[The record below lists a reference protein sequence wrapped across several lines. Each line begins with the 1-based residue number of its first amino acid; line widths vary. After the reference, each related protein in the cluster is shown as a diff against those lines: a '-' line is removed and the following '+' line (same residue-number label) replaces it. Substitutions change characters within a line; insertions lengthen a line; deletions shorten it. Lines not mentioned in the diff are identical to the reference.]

1 MLLSD
6 IDTWNVGAL
15 QSIAHELG
23 GELKTIEGVA
33 SDLELISRLPGWDS
47 PAADA
52 ARGKITES
60 TGKVLDDAAVI
71 GAVQQLASE
80 TAAAVAKLH
89 TELEAIRAEVA
100 TQGGMLTLSDNGD
113 VTINAPP
120 DMRDE
125 LRPIA
130 DNIESRAQALIHQA
144 EDIDADCAEVFGHV
158 EDGDITAKGAT
169 DVLSAQEMGRD
180 QSGLSAPYP
189 PEGEGVMPEDVT
201 AWWNALSEEEQR
213 KVVAEHPD
221 WIGDRDGVP
230 TPVRSEVN
238 KAQLDRELA
247 DAQRAVD
254 ELPTLQEYLGAG
266 GAGPGSASKRS
277 EYDRMVAAANDRLN
291 EARALKAAMSLDR
304 NADAPYDPNKYL
316 MLLEYPEGRETR
328 AAVAVGNPD
337 TAEHVS
343 VTTPGVDTRATSM
356 PDMVSEATAL
366 NAETRAQLDLAK
378 IYGEDV
384 STIAWLGYEPPGKS
398 DISVLEAGFES
409 RANEAAPDLA
419 DFYRGINATNENGSD
434 VHLSA
439 FGHSYGSLTTAQ
451 ALNEL
456 GQTGVVDD
464 AAFYGSPGLGHTE
477 DMVTKIGVHGV
488 PYELARP
495 IGDEVDMNLANGHAY
510 VMTAP
515 GDWISGDPKV
525 GPFELPS
532 AGDFGQFGPNPTTLP
547 LEQLSSDASVSP
559 TDNRPRTGAETHA
572 DYPRSDDNGRLRTT
586 GYNLAIIAGGLADV
600 PLNDQGDE
608 RLVR

>member
-15 QSIAHELG
+15 QSIARELG
-23 GELKTIEGVA
+23 GELTTIEGIA
-33 SDLELISRLPGWDS
+33 TDLDLISRLPGWDS

-52 ARGKITES
+52 ARGKIAES
-60 TGKVLDDAAVI
+60 KGKVLDDAAVI

-80 TAAAVAKLH
+80 TGAAVAKLH
-89 TELEAIRAEVA
+89 TELDAIRADVA
-100 TQGGMLTLSDNGD
+100 AQGGYLTLADNGD

-130 DNIESRAQALIHQA
+130 DSIESRAKALIHQA

-158 EDGDITAKGAT
+158 ENGDITARDAT
-169 DVLSAQEMGRD
+169 DVPSAQEMGRD

-201 AWWNALSEEEQR
+201 AWWDALSEEEQN
-213 KVVAEHPD
+213 KVKSEHPD

-247 DAQRAVD
+247 DAQRDVNAI
-254 ELPTLQEYLGAG
+254 PTLQEYLRDHGRTQSNVAQ
-266 GAGPGSASKRS
+266 
-277 EYDRMVAAANDRLN
+277 YHRMVAERHARLD
-291 EARALKAAMSLDR
+291 EARALKGAMSLER
-304 NADAPYDPNKYL
+304 NPDNGYDPNRYL
-316 MLLEYPEGRETR
+316 MLLEYPDGRETR
-328 AAVAVGNPD
+328 AAIAIGNPD

-356 PDMVSEATAL
+356 PDMASEANAL
-366 NAETRAQLDLAK
+366 RNETINQLELA
-378 IYGEDV
+378 GRGNEEV
-384 STIAWLGYEPPGKS
+384 ATIAWLGYEPPGKS
-398 DISVLEAGFES
+398 DISVVEAGFED

-419 DFYRGINATNENGSD
+419 EFYRGINATNEHGSD

-451 ALNEL
+451 ALTEL

-464 AAFYGSPGLGHTE
+464 AAFYGSPGLGHTD
-477 DMVTKIGVHGV
+477 DMVTKIGAHGV

-495 IGDEVDMNLANGHAY
+495 IGDEVDMNLRDGHAY

-515 GDWISGDPKV
+515 GDWISGDPHL

-532 AGDFGQFGPNPTTLP
+532 AGDLGQFGPNPTTLP
-547 LEQLSSDASVSP
+547 LEQLSSDAAVSP
-559 TDNRPRTGAETHA
+559 SDNVSRTAAETHA

-586 GYNLAIIAGGLADV
+586 GYNLAVIAGGLADV
-600 PLNDQGDE
+600 PLKNGDE

>member
-6 IDTWNVGAL
+6 IDTWSVGAL

-23 GELKTIEGVA
+23 GELTTIEGVA
-33 SDLELISRLPGWDS
+33 SDLDLISRLPGWDS

-52 ARGKITES
+52 ARGKIHET

-80 TAAAVAKLH
+80 TAGAVSKLQ
-89 TELEAIRAEVA
+89 TELESIRSAVA
-100 TQGGMLTLSDNGD
+100 AQGGFLVMADNGD
-113 VTINAPP
+113 ITVTGPP
-120 DMRDE
+120 DVREE
-125 LRPIA
+125 LKA
-130 DNIESRAQALIHQA
+130 LAEDLETRAKALIHQA
-144 EDIDADCAEVFGHV
+144 EDIDADCAEVFGHI
-158 EDGDITAKGAT
+158 ENGDITARGAT
-169 DVLSAQEMGRD
+169 DAPSAEQMGRD

-189 PEGEGVMPEDVT
+189 PEGDGAKPQDVT
-201 AWWNALSEEEQR
+201 AWWNALSEEEQN
-213 KVVAEHPD
+213 KVKTEHPD
-221 WIGDRDGVP
+221 WIGDRPGVP
-230 TPVRSEVN
+230 SPVRSEVN

-254 ELPTLQEYLGAG
+254 EIPTFQEYAGAG
-266 GAGPGSASKRS
+266 AGGPGSAGKRS
-277 EYDRMVAAANDRLN
+277 EYDRMVADRHARLD
-291 EARALKAAMSLDR
+291 EARALKGAMSLQG
-304 NADAPYDPNKYL
+304 NADKGYDPNKYL
-316 MLLEYPEGRETR
+316 MLLEYPDGRETR
-328 AAVAVGNPD
+328 AAIAVGNPD

-356 PDMVSEATAL
+356 PGMVNEALAL
-366 NAETRAQLDLAK
+366 NAETRTQLDLA
-378 IYGEDV
+378 GRGSEEV
-384 STIAWLGYEPPGKS
+384 STIAWLGYEPPGK

-419 DFYRGINATNENGSD
+419 DFYRGINATNEHGSD

-451 ALNEL
+451 ALHEL

-464 AAFYGSPGLGHTE
+464 AAFYGSPGLGHT
-477 DMVTKIGVHGV
+477 DDVMTRFGAHGV
-488 PYELARP
+488 PIEVMRP
-495 IGDEVDMNLANGHAY
+495 IGDEVDMNLADGHAY

-515 GDWISGDPKV
+515 GDWISGDPKL

-532 AGDFGQFGPNPTTLP
+532 AGDLGQFGPNPTTLP
-547 LEQLSSDASVSP
+547 LEQLASGPAVSP
-559 TDNRPRTGAETHA
+559 TDHLPRTGAEAHA
-572 DYPRSDDNGRLRTT
+572 DYPRSDDGGRLRTT

-600 PLNDQGDE
+600 PLDNGNE

>member
-23 GELKTIEGVA
+23 GELTTIEGVA

-52 ARGKITES
+52 ARGKIAES

-89 TELEAIRAEVA
+89 TELESIRADVA
-100 TQGGMLTLSDNGD
+100 AQGGYLTLSDNGD

-130 DNIESRAQALIHQA
+130 DNIESRAKALIHQA
-144 EDIDADCAEVFGHV
+144 EDVDADCAEVFGHV
-158 EDGDITAKGAT
+158 ENGDITAKGAT
-169 DVLSAQEMGRD
+169 DVPSAQEMGRD

-189 PEGEGVMPEDVT
+189 PEGEGVVPEDVT
-201 AWWNALSEEEQR
+201 AWWDALSEEEQR

-238 KAQLDRELA
+238 KSQLDRELA
-247 DAQRAVD
+247 DAQRDVD
-254 ELPTLQEYLGAG
+254 AIPTLQQYLRDHG
-266 GAGPGSASKRS
+266 RS
-277 EYDRMVAAANDRLN
+277 QSNVVQYRQMVADRHARLD
-291 EARALKAAMSLDR
+291 EARALKGAMSMEGNPDKG
-304 NADAPYDPNKYL
+304 YDPNRYL
-316 MLLEYPEGRETR
+316 MLLEYPDGRETR
-328 AAVAVGNPD
+328 AAIAIGNPD

-356 PDMVSEATAL
+356 PGMASEAVAL
-366 NAETRAQLDLAK
+366 NTETRAQLDLAGR
-378 IYGEDV
+378 YDDEV
-384 STIAWLGYEPPGKS
+384 STIAWLGYEPPGK
-398 DISVLEAGFES
+398 DISVVEAGFES

-419 DFYRGINATNENGSD
+419 EFYRGINATNEHGSD

-451 ALNEL
+451 ALTEL

-464 AAFYGSPGLGHTE
+464 AAFYGSPGLGHAD
-477 DMVTKIGVHGV
+477 DMVTKIGPHGV

-495 IGDEVDMNLANGHAY
+495 IGDEVDMNLADGHAY

-515 GDWISGDPKV
+515 GDWISGDPHI

-532 AGDFGQFGPNPTTLP
+532 AGDLGQFGPNPTTLP
-547 LEQLSSDASVSP
+547 LEQLSSDAAVSP
-559 TDNRPRTGAETHA
+559 TDNVPRTGAQTHA
-572 DYPRSDDNGRLRTT
+572 DYPRSDDDGRLRTT

-600 PLNDQGDE
+600 PLGNGDE